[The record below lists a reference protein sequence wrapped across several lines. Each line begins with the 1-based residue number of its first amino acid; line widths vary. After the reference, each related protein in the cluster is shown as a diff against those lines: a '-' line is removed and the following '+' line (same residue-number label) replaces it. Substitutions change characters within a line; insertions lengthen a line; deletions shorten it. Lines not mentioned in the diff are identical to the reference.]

1 MKVTECDTVWF
12 LHTNVPNTTVHLM
25 TCTQFMH
32 NVMHVHTVVM
42 HQLFS
47 VLSVS
52 VACWLLLSVQNMQ
65 AAHTMEH

>member
-12 LHTNVPNTTVHLM
+12 LHTKVPNTTVYGM

-32 NVMHVHTVVM
+32 NVMHVRTVVM
-42 HQLFS
+42 HQLFN
-47 VLSVS
+47 
-52 VACWLLLSVQNMQ
+52 LLCVRILFVHNMQ